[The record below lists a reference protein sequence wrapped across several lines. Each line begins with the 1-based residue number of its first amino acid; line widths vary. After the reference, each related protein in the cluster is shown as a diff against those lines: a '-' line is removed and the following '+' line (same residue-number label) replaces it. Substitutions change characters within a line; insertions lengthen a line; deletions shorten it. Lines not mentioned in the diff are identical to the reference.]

1 MADDERRQA
10 GRAMF
15 VWSIVHGL
23 ARILQG
29 DVVAHLGLE
38 GEARR
43 AVPDHVMTMV
53 DRALEWV

>member
-1 MADDERRQA
+1 
-10 GRAMF
+10 MF